1 MGPVALPRAREVD
14 EIKALKVLWYPCQG
28 MDNSLVRKKEKK
40 LKKKKKRRMKNS
52 LLSCKQAGNERTER
66 ETALSSLK

>member
-28 MDNSLVRKKEKK
+28 TDKSLVRKKKKKEKK
-40 LKKKKKRRMKNS
+40 
-52 LLSCKQAGNERTER
+52 
-66 ETALSSLK
+66 

>member
-28 MDNSLVRKKEKK
+28 TDKSLVRKKKKEKK
-40 LKKKKKRRMKNS
+40 
-52 LLSCKQAGNERTER
+52 
-66 ETALSSLK
+66 

>member
-28 MDNSLVRKKEKK
+28 MDNSLVRKKENK
-40 LKKKKKRRMKNS
+40 LKKKKRRMKNS
-52 LLSCKQAGNERTER
+52 
-66 ETALSSLK
+66 